1 VEIGLRAKIKT
12 AQVLEGMILEHL
24 RNVDGCFERGVAVT
38 VMAFLWNAML
48 MFGAAAGPVHN
59 KAELT
64 KFFES

>member
-1 VEIGLRAKIKT
+1 
-12 AQVLEGMILEHL
+12 MILEHL